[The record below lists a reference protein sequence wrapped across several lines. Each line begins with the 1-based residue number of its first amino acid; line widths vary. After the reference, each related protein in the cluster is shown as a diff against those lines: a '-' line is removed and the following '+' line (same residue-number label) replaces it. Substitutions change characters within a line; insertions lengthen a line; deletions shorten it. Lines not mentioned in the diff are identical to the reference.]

1 MKLWFSLQK
10 LRQFRTFFDIFAH
23 LQSWHWIHAKESEER
38 WNRKWG
44 KRRGRTQLDVEKWD
58 CDPWAMRGGRN
69 GHLCEFGGFCCPAC
83 CLLIIFHN
91 SFWSRFFRRRRK
103 SCCVRS
109 QIFRWELVRFP
120 CPLASGRLPHWC
132 QFGNL
137 TSERALVECDY
148 VTIWQCHK
156 KIPTI
161 LNRALQQLDG
171 IWWILMDFDY
181 IHSCIQYG
189 WRPKK
194 TLH

>member
-10 LRQFRTFFDIFAH
+10 LRQFRTFLIF
-23 LQSWHWIHAKESEER
+23 LPICNLDTEYMQKKVKRGGIESEG
-38 WNRKWG
+38 KWG
-44 KRRGRTQLDVEKWD
+44 GIESKGKGGGIESEGKGGGRTQLDVEKWD

-161 LNRALQQLDG
+161 LNRAL
-171 IWWILMDFDY
+171 
-181 IHSCIQYG
+181 
-189 WRPKK
+189 
-194 TLH
+194 